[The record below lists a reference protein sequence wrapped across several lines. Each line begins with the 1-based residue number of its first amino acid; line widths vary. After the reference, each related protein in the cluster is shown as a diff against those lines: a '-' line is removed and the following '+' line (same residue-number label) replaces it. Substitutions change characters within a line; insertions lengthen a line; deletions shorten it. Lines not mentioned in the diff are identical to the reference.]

1 MPKESNRR
9 RSLWRRVTLIVVIAI
24 LFGFIYRAAYY
35 GTTSLSVGTPQL
47 DWYAHREF
55 SSRAHFIFFF
65 PMFYWESRYDRSNPG
80 YTLQPEFSTKP

>member
-1 MPKESNRR
+1 MPKEPQRKRR
-9 RSLWRRVTLIVVIAI
+9 LWRVALIVLVVI
-24 LFGFIYRAAYY
+24 LFGFIYRSAYY
-35 GTTSLSVGTPQL
+35 RTTTLTVGTPQL

-80 YTLQPEFSTKP
+80 YILQPKIARK